1 MTPVEP
7 DDAHVGDE
15 LPLLLGGELTR
26 ARWAEVVAHLRGCAR
41 CQAELVDATGAH
53 AALTAA
59 RRLMDP
65 PMSRG
70 PLADLRVDSADE
82 PLELPPLALTRHR
95 PRGRDLLIGLTAAAV
110 AAAIALGAVALS
122 GGRLGSGSGQRAT
135 ATQQARLVP
144 VVAASGSAAAPSAA
158 GVVRMSGSGEVV
170 MTIHVTG
177 LPKAAAGHFYY
188 AWLLDPS
195 TNKML
200 PVGVV
205 DARGSS
211 TFDLGADLVKRYTA
225 VDISLQADDGDPQ
238 HSPVSVLRAS
248 YGA

>member
-1 MTPVEP
+1 VTPPEP
-7 DDAHVGDE
+7 EDGHVGDE
-15 LPLLLGGELTR
+15 LPLLLCGELGR
-26 ARWAEVVAHLRGCAR
+26 GRWSEVVDHLRHCSS

-65 PMSRG
+65 AVDRPAGREA
-70 PLADLRVDSADE
+70 ADQPVA
-82 PLELPPLALTRHR
+82 LPPLGVRKTYR
-95 PRGRDLLIGLTAAAV
+95 RDVLVGLTAAVV
-110 AAAIALGAVALS
+110 AAAIALGGVALT
-122 GGRLGSGSGQRAT
+122 GGRLGHASAPPAAAAQH
-135 ATQQARLVP
+135 ARLMP
-144 VVAASGSAAAPSAA
+144 VVAASGGAPAPSAA
-158 GVVRMSGSGEVV
+158 GVVSMSGSGEVV

-177 LPKAAAGHFYY
+177 LPAAGAGHFYY

-205 DARGSS
+205 DAAGSS
-211 TFDLGADLVKRYTA
+211 TFDLGGDLVKRYTA

>member
-1 MTPVEP
+1 VTPPEP
-7 DDAHVGDE
+7 DDGHVGDE
-15 LPLLLGGELTR
+15 LPLLLGGELGR
-26 ARWAEVVAHLRGCAR
+26 GRWAEVVGHLRQCASCR
-41 CQAELVDATGAH
+41 AELVDATGAH
-53 AALTAA
+53 AALAAA
-59 RRLMDP
+59 RRVLDP
-65 PMSRG
+65 TVSR
-70 PLADLRVDSADE
+70 PVRPESVDD
-82 PLELPPLALTRHR
+82 PGVPVELPPLTVRRTAR
-95 PRGRDLLIGLTAAAV
+95 RDLLVGLTAAVV
-110 AAAIALGAVALS
+110 AAAIALGGVALTA
-122 GGRLGSGSGQRAT
+122 GRLGPAAGPRAT
-135 ATQQARLVP
+135 AAQQARLVP
-144 VVAASGSAAAPSAA
+144 VVAASGSAPAPRAA

-177 LPKAAAGHFYY
+177 LPVAAAGHFYY

-205 DARGSS
+205 DAAGSS

-248 YGA
+248 YAA